1 MGKSH
6 LRSALVL
13 GAIAALLVAAVPANA
28 QPEHPVGLER
38 AAQVHERNEDRREDK
53 HEDKHEDRD
62 DHKLPVIVHPQPQP
76 PTVIIVHDPAP
87 PAPAPIV
94 ITVPVPVDNDDGP
107 ASTPAADPPS
117 TSSSSASSSSGAG
130 GGSGGISD
138 EAGRLAACHYEPA
151 TAPKLQGGAVVPG
164 TPAGFQLRWLFR
176 FQLDN
181 YVNASSPDYL
191 SQTGDCGPGSNPAIV

>member
-38 AAQVHERNEDRREDK
+38 AAQVHERNAER

-62 DHKLPVIVHPQPQP
+62 DRKPPVVVHPQPQP

-87 PAPAPIV
+87 APIVIHDPAPAPIV
-94 ITVPVPVDNDDGP
+94 INVPAPVDNDGD
-107 ASTPAADPPS
+107 ASTPAVDPPS
-117 TSSSSASSSSGAG
+117 TSSSSASSS

-151 TAPKLQGGAVVPG
+151 TAPKLQGGVVVPG

-191 SQTGDCGPGSNPAIV
+191 SLTGDCGPGSNPAIV